1 MATTTQRTILS
12 SAKVGTISPKAAR
25 RSVLVVKYAKR
36 KTSGKF
42 VVRSYGAASNT
53 RRMAKKK

>member
-25 RSVLVVKYAKR
+25 RSVMVVKYR
-36 KTSGKF
+36 KGGTAGKF
-42 VVRSYGAASNT
+42 TMRTYKVPSHAGKT
-53 RRMAKKK
+53 TKKK